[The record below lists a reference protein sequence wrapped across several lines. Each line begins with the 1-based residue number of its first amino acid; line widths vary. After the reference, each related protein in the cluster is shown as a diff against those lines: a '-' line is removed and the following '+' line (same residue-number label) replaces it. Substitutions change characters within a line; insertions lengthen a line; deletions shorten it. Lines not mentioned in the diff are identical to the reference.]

1 MTRRTGTVAD
11 MEMAPMDVPQY
22 RDTFGDDGSTGS
34 GQVLSM
40 DVDYVSQVKRRKKTM
55 SYLAVAALVLEV
67 IMDYPLILV
76 VLVEMVLDIVSVDL
90 LFIMLAV
97 AAVEMKIRPHHPH
110 LVVEMVVVEI

>member
-55 SYLAVAALVLEV
+55 SYLAVAALVLCAA
-67 IMDYPLILV
+67 V
-76 VLVEMVLDIVSVDL
+76 VLVY
-90 LFIMLAV
+90 FTA
-97 AAVEMKIRPHHPH
+97 
-110 LVVEMVVVEI
+110 